1 MNNAWETIA
10 ERLRDELQEY
20 GGLLG
25 LFEAQQEALF
35 RRDSDGVLS
44 SISSIET
51 QARAATQKRLERER
65 VVREFALGLGRSPD
79 STLRS
84 LVSCFPP
91 EVRPM
96 MDALIDEIN
105 RLVHRA
111 RKKARQNSELLQRA
125 IEMHQ
130 EALRTLRPESFT
142 KTYSP
147 GGRVNVAATLPLSR
161 TSTLEAVG

>member
-1 MNNAWETIA
+1 MNNAWEIIA
-10 ERLRDELQEY
+10 ECLRDELQEY

-25 LFEAQQEALF
+25 QFESQQEALF
-35 RRDSDGVLS
+35 RRDSNGVLS
-44 SISSIET
+44 SISTIEQ
-51 QARAATQKRLERER
+51 QARAASMKRQHREET
-65 VVREFALGLGRSPD
+65 VRAFAIDQGKSAD

-84 LVSCFPP
+84 LIGCFPS

-96 MDALIDEIN
+96 MEALIDEIN

-111 RKKARQNSELLQRA
+111 RRKARQNSELLQRA

-147 GGRVNVAATLPLSR
+147 GGRVSVAPTTPVSR
-161 TSTLEAVG
+161 TALEAVG